1 MPVVAEFVVDVPVV
15 RQGVVPSVET
25 GADKLGVRATDGG
38 LRPPA
43 PSSVEPSGIPTRA
56 TDDAE
61 PIPVGDEADAAG
73 AVEELLPFAAQVP
86 DAVPAMPPPSKTEVE
101 PDVPAVDIPVPDVTP
116 PEHVVLLAVNASG
129 DVPDVNGL
137 TPGDAS
143 PVAPRGM
150 PVGATGEPGPMPSG
164 DIMPS
169 GDVPGEMPN
178 PPTCAKAEPQLRRTA
193 AVVAITM
200 RVIVGSTLLCIG
212 VRRTP
217 PGETITRRT

>member
-1 MPVVAEFVVDVPVV
+1 MPVIAEFVADVPVV
-15 RQGVVPSVET
+15 RQEVVPSVGT

-101 PDVPAVDIPVPDVTP
+101 PDVPAVDIPVPDVAP

-169 GDVPGEMPN
+169 GDVPGEMPT
-178 PPTCAKAEPQLRRTA
+178 PPTCAKAEPQLRRIA

-200 RVIVGSTLLCIG
+200 RVIVGSTLFCIG